1 MSVIC
6 ADADLVGSSTDFAVT
21 VPVPGVRLAMNR
33 PRLSMVP
40 MAPVVDHVTPCVEL
54 VSVARNRTL
63 EPTLTVMAE
72 GLTVTTIAR
81 SEEVV

>member
-1 MSVIC
+1 
-6 ADADLVGSSTDFAVT
+6 
-21 VPVPGVRLAMNR
+21 MNR

-72 GLTVTTIAR
+72 GLTVTTIAPDGGGG
-81 SEEVV
+81 VTVFTVTKALADLV